1 MIDAATSS
9 GNTHMA
15 GWALDFAEL
24 WICRMCS
31 LTRAFASGLT
41 TSNFWVKSLFVRFV
55 NAKDETGA
63 VADDEAVA
71 FLDAD
76 RSSDR
81 CVLPSM
87 LEGLSRR

>member
-1 MIDAATSS
+1 
-9 GNTHMA
+9 
-15 GWALDFAEL
+15 
-24 WICRMCS
+24 MCS

-41 TSNFWVKSLFVRFV
+41 ASSFCVKSAFVRFV
-55 NAKDETGA
+55 NAKDEMGV

-71 FLDAD
+71 FFVAV

-87 LEGLSRR
+87 VKDDGGVVQGRPRRRTRSDSDI